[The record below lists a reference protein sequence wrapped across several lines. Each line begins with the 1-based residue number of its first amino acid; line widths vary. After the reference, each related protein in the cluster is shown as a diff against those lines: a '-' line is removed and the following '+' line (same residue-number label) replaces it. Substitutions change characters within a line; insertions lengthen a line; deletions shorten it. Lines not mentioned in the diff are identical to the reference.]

1 MLLNK
6 IKITDTGIYVF
17 DTFSYKVKMYN
28 FIYVLQFM
36 MNSFQDS
43 YNHVRTNI
51 TYPLTVLKIN

>member
-1 MLLNK
+1 MLLNQ

-51 TYPLTVLKIN
+51 AYPVTVLKIN